1 MISKL
6 LKNRTGYDLLE
17 PRNTVLQ
24 WLQQLIDEL
33 VSEEIG
39 SGTQLEQDDFKAAVK
54 KFCGRIEIVKNKLST
69 AVKDKQAQAAEFF
82 EAARIQRAM
91 VFELDDESIPG
102 VDSGASA
109 PRGGSIVLNSSVR
122 KQKRAG
128 SESQENASER
138 VASRIA
144 ESLEKSTNVLASA
157 LRSARSDP
165 PSSSTTS
172 TSAGPASSSL
182 SSNDNALSI
191 SNLNN
196 RMTNMESELDDV
208 KSILSRILAAVLGGT
223 TTRNENT
230 NIREGNI

>member
-39 SGTQLEQDDFKAAVK
+39 SGTQVEQDDFKAAVE

-69 AVKDKQAQAAEFF
+69 AVKDKQAQTAEFF

-109 PRGGSIVLNSSVR
+109 PRDGSIVLNSSVR
-122 KQKRAG
+122 KRKRAG

-144 ESLEKSTNVLASA
+144 ESLEKSTHVLAIA
-157 LRSARSDP
+157 LRSA
-165 PSSSTTS
+165 
-172 TSAGPASSSL
+172 
-182 SSNDNALSI
+182 
-191 SNLNN
+191 
-196 RMTNMESELDDV
+196 
-208 KSILSRILAAVLGGT
+208 
-223 TTRNENT
+223 
-230 NIREGNI
+230 